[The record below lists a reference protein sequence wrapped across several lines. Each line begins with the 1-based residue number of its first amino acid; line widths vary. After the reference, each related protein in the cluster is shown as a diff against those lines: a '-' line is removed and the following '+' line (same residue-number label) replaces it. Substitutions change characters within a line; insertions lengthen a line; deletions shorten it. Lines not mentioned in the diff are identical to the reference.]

1 MVSLRPLLTPAV
13 KETRLGSALFEAIQT
28 TMRNTL
34 CTLEMLANT
43 YWRDRQSH
51 FLMQS
56 TPELRACQQATEAL
70 MSELA
75 LMLKS
80 GELQGSELAISRLQE
95 AAGRVRIDAG
105 GEAAISGYLWLNLQL
120 TEQLTHLRRLLGL
133 VMHPPRSQSHP

>member
-1 MVSLRPLLTPAV
+1 
-13 KETRLGSALFEAIQT
+13 
-28 TMRNTL
+28 NTL

-43 YWRDRQSH
+43 YWSDRQSH

-70 MSELA
+70 MIQLA

-80 GELQGSELAISRLQE
+80 GELKGAEQAISELQE
-95 AAGRVRIDAG
+95 AATRVRLDTG
-105 GEAAISGYLWLNLQL
+105 GEAAISGYLWLSLQL

-133 VMHPPRSQSHP
+133 VLHPPRSQS